1 MSPPLKKKKILFA
14 IKSVAPGVSKK
25 KRTEM
30 RVLSPRFCSD
40 NPLSSSVSRLARLSN
55 LLSFF
60 FILFS
65 SFFFLLLTNSR
76 ASLKLPSKKRNSS
89 LSHHH
94 PLLRSADFFVSSHK
108 HQHQSFP
115 VISSPKRG
123 ETGARSLRGRAP
135 PLRSDEGKKEK
146 TGLYPELL
154 SESRGDVCRSPP
166 LATLTATERSVRLF
180 LHPAGTEMMP
190 SSAPR

>member
-1 MSPPLKKKKILFA
+1 
-14 IKSVAPGVSKK
+14 
-25 KRTEM
+25 M

-60 FILFS
+60 YPLVLLFLP
-65 SFFFLLLTNSR
+65 LLKKTR

-89 LSHHH
+89 LSHHHH

-115 VISSPKRG
+115 VISSPERG
-123 ETGARSLRGRAP
+123 ETCARSLRGRAP
-135 PLRSDEGKKEK
+135 PLRSDEGKKGK
-146 TGLYPELL
+146 NMTMSPVVVRKQRRRVSFPSARHTHSDGALGASLPSPRRYGDDAFKCFPL
-154 SESRGDVCRSPP
+154 SSRSHSRAFGWK
-166 LATLTATERSVRLF
+166 
-180 LHPAGTEMMP
+180 
-190 SSAPR
+190 